1 LIDFQLFNYK
11 YNALLLLET
20 LKKYLACNDQNF
32 YLCKST
38 GTNMSSKKKKRAIS
52 ISILIICI
60 LIGTSLAIYIGTTT
74 SKHIKRELPLSKT
87 YTECD
92 HVHFANAPI
101 EPSDK
106 LNDPNDMHLIHA
118 QKNGLKQPFTT
129 NDEFNSRIGDLVRK
143 SVLVQVT
150 DNRFYQLKSLTHS
163 QPYLIP
169 EAIDMLNEIGYRFQK
184 RLAEKKYHN
193 YRFRLTSL
201 LRTVETQSNL
211 SHRNGN
217 ATKGLSCHLYGTTVD
232 ISYKNFYD
240 TKLDS
245 ITSTMEAV
253 TTLTRVL
260 MEMRKECKFLAVR
273 ERHQSC
279 FHITVVLCKPLA
291 TKK

>member
-1 LIDFQLFNYK
+1 MIRTKHNKLI
-11 YNALLLLET
+11 
-20 LKKYLACNDQNF
+20 
-32 YLCKST
+32 
-38 GTNMSSKKKKRAIS
+38 R
-52 ISILIICI
+52 ILILSFIALATAI
-60 LIGTSLAIYIGTTT
+60 LISVPLLKPEKAEKPI
-74 SKHIKRELPLSKT
+74 SKA

-92 HVHFANAPI
+92 PIHNATAPI

-106 LNDPNDMHLIHA
+106 LNDPNDLQLTHA
-118 QKNGLKQPFTT
+118 KRNGLKEPFLT
-129 NDEFNSRIGDLVRK
+129 NDIFNAQINDLVQK
-143 SVLVQVT
+143 SILIKVT
-150 DNRFYQLKSLTHS
+150 ENRFYQLKSLTHS

-201 LRTVETQSNL
+201 LRTVETQNSLSN
-211 SHRNGN
+211 RNGN

-245 ITSTMEAV
+245 ITSRMESV
-253 TTLTRVL
+253 ISLSRVL
-260 MEMRKECKFLAVR
+260 EEMRRECKILVVR

-291 TKK
+291 QTDTQH

>member
-1 LIDFQLFNYK
+1 MQTKNIQLKRSTKLIIF
-11 YNALLLLET
+11 
-20 LKKYLACNDQNF
+20 
-32 YLCKST
+32 
-38 GTNMSSKKKKRAIS
+38 IV
-52 ISILIICI
+52 ISILITI
-60 LIGTSLAIYIGTTT
+60 LIGITVTRHNNTTKKERPI
-74 SKHIKRELPLSKT
+74 SKR

-92 HVHFANAPI
+92 HIHNANAPI

-106 LNDPNDMHLIHA
+106 LNDPNDLQLIHA
-118 QKNGLKQPFTT
+118 QKNGLKEPFST
-129 NDEFNSRIGDLVRK
+129 NDEFNSKINDMVRK
-143 SVLVQVT
+143 YTLVQVT
-150 DNRFYQLKSLTHS
+150 DNRYYQLKSLTHS

-201 LRTVETQSNL
+201 LRTVETQNSL

-240 TKLDS
+240 TELDS
-245 ITSTMEAV
+245 ITSRMESV
-253 TTLTRVL
+253 ISLTRVL
-260 MEMRKECKFLAVR
+260 EEMRRECKFLVVR

-279 FHITVVLCKPLA
+279 FHITVVLCKPQPEAIKDSL
-291 TKK
+291 